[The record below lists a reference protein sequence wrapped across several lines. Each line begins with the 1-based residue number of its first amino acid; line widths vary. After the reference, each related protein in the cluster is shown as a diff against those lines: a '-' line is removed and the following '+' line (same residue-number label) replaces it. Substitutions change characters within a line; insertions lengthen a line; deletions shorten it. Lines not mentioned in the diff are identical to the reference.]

1 MIERCYRDLTLVIDE
16 VHALF
21 DEWVEQ
27 EQFSAVVDEFGLLVM
42 KLAVH
47 EWIANLVQHADF
59 RGTPPMIRLC
69 IEPEGHGLHC
79 EIEDNSAGF
88 DFREHL
94 TQQRAAVHNPE
105 PSERG
110 RGLLMLIACTE
121 NLSYET
127 ASHGVQRL
135 AFVIRTPVA
144 PESLAPLFPS
154 ADQL

>member
-1 MIERCYRDLTLVIDE
+1 MIERCYHDLDCIVDE

-21 DEWVEQ
+21 DDWVDAEPY
-27 EQFSAVVDEFGLLVM
+27 STALDEFGLLVM

-59 RGTPPMIRLC
+59 RDTTPSIRLRLV
-69 IEPEGHGLHC
+69 PEADGLHC
-79 EIEDNSAGF
+79 TIEDNSAGF
-88 DFREHL
+88 DFRGHL
-94 TQQRAAVHNPE
+94 TQQQTVVQQPE

-121 NLSYET
+121 DLSYET
-127 ASHGVQRL
+127 DYRGQQRL
-135 AFVIRTPVA
+135 AFAIRLPVE

-154 ADQL
+154 ADQF

>member
-1 MIERCYRDLTLVIDE
+1 MIERCYRDLALIIDE

-21 DEWVEQ
+21 DEWVDE

-59 RGTPPMIRLC
+59 RGTTPEIRLC
-69 IEPEGHGLHC
+69 IEPKDHGLHC
-79 EIEDNSAGF
+79 MIEDNSAGF

-94 TQQRAAVHNPE
+94 SQQEIAVQNPE

-127 ASHGVQRL
+127 ASRGVQRL
-135 AFVIRTPVA
+135 AFAIRTPVT